1 MKNNKVRLFFLVLIA
16 ATLFR
21 IILAYLIP
29 VKVYMQAE
37 YDDALSINQAL
48 FILDGKWLG
57 PYDIETLSKGF
68 SYTFFLLVNHFSRIP
83 YPIFLVLFNILASA
97 GIIIAL
103 KPLIKKKTILG
114 ISYLFLIY
122 SPITLSS
129 DFSLR
134 IYRNSLVFGTVLLLL
149 AGIIGMYLRRRAPM
163 KNQLPWLLLQVMVLP
178 FFWYLREDSIWIV
191 PLYATVILMLLF
203 DRLHYLRKAKKPM
216 IVGLLRRT
224 LLLAMPLFS
233 LLLVTLG
240 ISQINFKHYQIFT
253 VNDRTKTS
261 FAEITKYLIQ
271 IDNSKWD
278 SPEIVNNEAVW
289 VSKSTF
295 EKAMEAS
302 PTLAEY
308 HDEIHWMQEESFWPD
323 TWPLE
328 IDEVPGDMTIW
339 GLRDAFKR
347 GGLYKSGAENERVF
361 KKISQELRT
370 AFDEGKFE
378 KKKTIFIS
386 KQSNGKRAA
395 DIPKVLT
402 YAVAG
407 IRETAIYTSYNTS
420 YGGSIFIPG
429 SPAIDILDLLNVQPL
444 AMASVQTSF
453 EYERTKSYVL
463 VGNAIIKVYKILS
476 LFLVVVSL
484 IIYLFSIKAFIKTTN
499 KGERSRLFPFLLI
512 ITGLG
517 LTYLLYL
524 FGVSWFATWAPGGK
538 GIFMSFYTGAG
549 VPLMQLIEIL
559 CITLLIQNWQE
570 GKKQA
575 IK

>member
-1 MKNNKVRLFFLVLIA
+1 MKKNSVKIFYLVLIT
-16 ATLFR
+16 ATILR

-48 FILDGKWLG
+48 FILAGKWLG

-68 SYTFFLLVNHFSRIP
+68 SYTFFLLANHFSRIP
-83 YPIFLVLFNILASA
+83 YPIFLVLFNIIAGI
-97 GIIIAL
+97 GIIIAF
-103 KPLIKKKTILG
+103 KPLIKNKFILG
-114 ISYLFLIY
+114 FSYLFLIY

-149 AGIIGMYLRRRAPM
+149 AGIIGMYLRKRDSL
-163 KNQLPWLLLQVMVLP
+163 KKQLPWLLLQIIILP
-178 FFWYLREDSIWIV
+178 FFWYLREDSIWIA
-191 PLYATVILMLLF
+191 PLYGTVILLLLF
-203 DRLHYLRKAKKPM
+203 DRIQYLKEANKPKF
-216 IVGLLRRT
+216 VGVLKQIILLT
-224 LLLAMPLFS
+224 MPFLS

-240 ISQINFKHYQIFT
+240 ISQVNFQHYQIFT

-261 FAEITKYLIQ
+261 FAEITKHLIQ
-271 IDNSKWD
+271 IDNSEWD
-278 SPEIVNNEAVW
+278 SSEIVNDEAVW
-289 VSKSTF
+289 VSKNTF

-308 HDEIHWMQEESFWPD
+308 RDEIHWMQEESFWPD
-323 TWPLE
+323 TWPLKS
-328 IDEVPGDMTIW
+328 DEVPGDMTIW

-361 KKISQELRT
+361 KKISQELQT

-386 KQSNGKRAA
+386 KQSNGKHIA
-395 DIPKVLT
+395 DIPKVLIYT
-402 YAVAG
+402 ATG
-407 IRETAIYTSYNTS
+407 IRETTMYTSYNTS

-429 SPAIDILDLLNVQPL
+429 SPAIDILNLLNVQPL

-463 VGNAIIKVYKILS
+463 AGNIIIKAYKIVSPMLA
-476 LFLVVVSL
+476 VISL
-484 IIYLFSIKAFIKTTN
+484 IVYLISIKAFVKTKN
-499 KGERSRLFPFLLI
+499 KNERKNLYTFLLI

-559 CITLLIQNWQE
+559 CITLLIQSWQKRKE
-570 GKKQA
+570 ANK
-575 IK
+575 

>member
-1 MKNNKVRLFFLVLIA
+1 MKNNQVKFFYLVLVIA
-16 ATLFR
+16 TILR

-68 SYTFFLLVNHFSRIP
+68 SYTFFLLISHFSRIP
-83 YPIFLVLFNILASA
+83 YPIFLVLFNILAGA
-97 GIIIAL
+97 GITLAF
-103 KPLIKKKTILG
+103 KPLIKNRFMLG
-114 ISYLFLIY
+114 LSYLFLIY

-134 IYRNSLVFGTVLLLL
+134 IYRNSLIFGTVLLLL
-149 AGIIGMYLRRRAPM
+149 AGIIGFYLRRKSPF
-163 KNQLPWLLLQVMVLP
+163 KKQLPWLLLQVVVLP

-191 PLYATVILMLLF
+191 PLYGTVILLVLF
-203 DRLHYLRKAKKPM
+203 DRLHDLKKANKPKIM
-216 IVGLLRRT
+216 GLMKQT
-224 LLLAMPLFS
+224 ALLAMPFLS

-278 SPEIVNNEAVW
+278 NPEIVNNEAVW
-289 VSKSTF
+289 VSKNTF
-295 EKAMEAS
+295 KKAMEAS

-308 HDEIHWMQEESFWPD
+308 EDEIRWMQEESFWPD

-339 GLRDAFKR
+339 GLRDAFKK

-361 KKISQELRT
+361 KKISQELQT

-378 KKKTIFIS
+378 KKKTLFIS
-386 KQSNGKRAA
+386 KQSNGKQVA

-402 YAVAG
+402 YTATG
-407 IRETAIYTSYNTS
+407 IRETTMYTSYNTS

-429 SPAIDILDLLNVQPL
+429 SPAIDILELLNVQPL
-444 AMASVQTSF
+444 AMASVQTSY

-463 VGNAIIKVYKILS
+463 IGNIIIKAYKILS
-476 LFLVVVSL
+476 PILALVSL
-484 IIYLFSIKAFIKTTN
+484 FVYLFAIKSFVKMTDKN
-499 KGERSRLFPFLLI
+499 ERERLFTFLLI

-549 VPLMQLIEIL
+549 VPLMQLIELL
-559 CITLLIQNWQE
+559 CMTLLFQSLQ
-570 GKKQA
+570 KRKA
-575 IK
+575 VH